1 MIFWLWTLLVGLTM
15 EAAAKEREVLE
26 SPAATAAILA
36 GLGIVAGFCVLRNQ
50 WLAVSPNAEL
60 RFEEV
65 PPDRLL
71 SLDLS

>member
-1 MIFWLWTLLVGLTM
+1 MGLIG
-15 EAAAKEREVLE
+15 AVVNERKALA
-26 SPAATAAILA
+26 SPAATTAVLA
-36 GLGIVAGFCVLRNQ
+36 GLGIAALFCVVRNNRS
-50 WLAVSPNAEL
+50 ARPVAAEL